1 MGRECDWLTKRK
13 TNIQFCVDRGHRS
26 QTHWHFLFIDEW
38 SNREPDIKSPMG
50 YLLTKSRFII
60 WCVIWT
66 TTMMMAPYQWEW
78 LHSSANITTS
88 SNTLWPTN
96 TTYASYCSFN
106 AIWMGNQRRRVTGS
120 QPQNTFATRNTTNC
134 GNCGFY
140 YTSFLLLRNQPISTA
155 PPPKTENHPL
165 PFHFT
170 APHMM
175 HDDFFR

>member
-66 TTMMMAPYQWEW
+66 TTMMMAPYQWKW

-120 QPQNTFATRNTTNC
+120 QPQNATQPTAAIVVSITHRFSSYETNQ
-134 GNCGFY
+134 
-140 YTSFLLLRNQPISTA
+140 FLQHHHRKLRTI
-155 PPPKTENHPL
+155 H
-165 PFHFT
+165 FHFT
-170 APHMM
+170 SQRHIWCTTISFDKNM
-175 HDDFFR
+175 